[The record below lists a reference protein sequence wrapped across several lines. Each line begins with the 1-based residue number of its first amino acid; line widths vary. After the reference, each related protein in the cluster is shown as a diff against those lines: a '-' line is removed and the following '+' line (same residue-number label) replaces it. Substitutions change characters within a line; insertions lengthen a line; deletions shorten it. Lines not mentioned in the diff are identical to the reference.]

1 MERRPNTGDSRR
13 TCPTAVAGLA
23 DRFARERQAALA
35 ALVRRHGVTGVAV
48 EDVVQDGL
56 LGFIQSFRGDTED
69 ELGAWRYLCRA
80 VQTRAWRHHRTA
92 RRRPIHRSL
101 DEQVGESGRSPSL
114 ADQVI
119 DIQSPDPLERTIS
132 DARVI
137 ERRELFA
144 QLPADWRAVLALG
157 ALGYGSSEIARLLGM
172 SERQVR
178 KRVQK
183 AHARLGGLVDEQEAR
198 E

>member
-1 MERRPNTGDSRR
+1 M
-13 TCPTAVAGLA
+13 
-23 DRFARERQAALA
+23 
-35 ALVRRHGVTGVAV
+35 
-48 EDVVQDGL
+48 GL
-56 LGFIQSFRGDTED
+56 LGFIQSFRGDPED

-101 DEQVGESGRSPSL
+101 DEEVGDTDRSPSL
-114 ADQVI
+114 ADLVV
-119 DIQSPDPLERTIS
+119 DIESPDPLERTIA
-132 DARVI
+132 DARVV

-157 ALGYGSSEIARLLGM
+157 ALGHGPREIARLLGM

-178 KRVQK
+178 RRVHK
-183 AHARLGGLVDEQEAR
+183 AHARLAGPPGRDPAPTGGALMRKLVPSDLTDDPPIVSPFRIVRARRFPSRVLVDGR
-198 E
+198 PS

>member
-1 MERRPNTGDSRR
+1 MERRPNTGDPGRPR
-13 TCPTAVAGLA
+13 PTAVAELA

-35 ALVRRHGVTGVAV
+35 AVARRQGVTGGAV

-101 DEQVGESGRSPSL
+101 DEEVGDTDRSPSL
-114 ADQVI
+114 ADLVV
-119 DIQSPDPLERTIS
+119 DIESPDPLERTIT
-132 DARVI
+132 DARVV

-183 AHARLGGLVDEQEAR
+183 AHARLAGLLDAERR